1 MAKPLL
7 QLAAVGV
14 AGFAL
19 WKLASFILFPVLMLA
34 FKLALVVGIVMFA
47 IWFFKKN
54 DNKKKDDSATDDV

>member
-19 WKLASFILFPVLMLA
+19 WKLASFILFPVLILA
-34 FKLALVVGIVMFA
+34 FKIALVVGIVMFA
-47 IWFFKKN
+47 IWFFQKS
-54 DNKKKDDSATDDV
+54 DDKKKDDTATGDV

>member
-34 FKLALVVGIVMFA
+34 FKIALVVGIVMFA
-47 IWFFKKN
+47 IWFFTKN
-54 DNKKKDDSATDDV
+54 DNKKKDDTATGDV